1 MFLNDTVGIILLP
14 DDAKSII
21 IACVDMEASS
31 AENGKECLQ

>member
-21 IACVDMEASS
+21 ACVDMEASS
-31 AENGKECLQ
+31 AVNGKECLQ